1 MYKKI
6 VLGASVLLL
15 SACGTQTTPASTQTW
30 AVETGNVSQT
40 NSGATQLTGTK
51 VFLVNTDPSATGGD
65 MIWCG
70 DHMVSLD
77 YDMSASQD
85 PVYDTLA
92 ELLTIDPNDYAASGY
107 YNSLENAQLT
117 VNSLSINN
125 GVAEV
130 YLNGTLSLGGECDNP
145 RVIEQLQRTLLQF
158 PNITSADI
166 YINSTPLQQF
176 LSLQ

>member
-6 VLGASVLLL
+6 LIGASLLL
-15 SACGTQTTPASTQTW
+15 LTACAAQNNTPPL
-30 AVETGNVSQT
+30 VETWSVDTGTVQEEPV
-40 NSGATQLTGTK
+40 TQLTWTK
-51 VFLVNTDPSATGGD
+51 VFLIDLENSMSGSEILG
-65 MIWCG
+65 CG
-70 DHMVSLD
+70 DGLAFLE

-92 ELLTIDPNDYAASGY
+92 ELLTLDPNNYSGY
-107 YNSLENAQLT
+107 YSALDNAQLT

-130 YLNGTLSLGGECDNP
+130 YLNGTLSLGGVCDNP
-145 RVIEQLQRTLLQF
+145 RVKAQLEETLLQF
-158 PNITSADI
+158 PNITSVDI
-166 YINSTPLQQF
+166 YINSTPLDDF